1 MDLWKSYAFLEILL
15 INCCIVS
22 LSHGIKENEPMVIQS
37 LNIDCRIT
45 SRFAR
50 TIIKTELQNQLN
62 MSREAVFDVE
72 LPKTA
77 FITNFS
83 MTVGGVTTN
92 GMVKEKAEAKMQF
105 QKAVSKGQSAGLV
118 QSTGRK
124 MEHFKVTVNV
134 AAFAN
139 AIFVLTYEEL
149 LKRYLGNYELSFKVK
164 PKQLIENFQ
173 INAHLVEPQGIRFLE
188 AHGTFI
194 TNELTDVVQINRT
207 EKQAQITFKPTM
219 DQQRTCPEC
228 TETLLDGNFLIKYD
242 VKRENSAGNIQ
253 IANGYFVHYFAP
265 ASLQKV
271 PKNVVFVIDHSGS
284 MHGQKI
290 KQTYEAFLKI
300 LADLPEEDHFGILIF
315 DDKVDK
321 WQNTLVKAVPEN
333 IIKAKEFVS
342 KISARGGT
350 DIDKALLTAV
360 KMLKHSSR
368 SKLLPK
374 ISTSIILFLSD
385 GEPTSGVTNHNEI
398 INNVKKTIERQTT
411 LYCLGFGNDV
421 DFNFLEKL
429 SLENGGL
436 ARRIYE
442 DSDAALQ
449 LQGFYNE
456 VANPLLLNV
465 QLEYL
470 DNSVS
475 NLTQNNFRHYYQGS
489 EIVVAGHINND
500 ILERLTTEVVGQGV
514 SEQFSMNVETN
525 ITEVEEATKELH
537 YIFGDFTERLWAYL
551 TIEQLLT
558 QQILAQGE
566 NKEKIT
572 KQALE
577 LSLKYNFVTPI
588 TSMVVTA
595 PEDNDENKEFIANKP
610 KEGAMNDYDTE
621 SSAKTLDLHYF
632 VYSDFDDDQSSFDNP
647 PALMERTDHFQ
658 PILAKHIQSHVN
670 M

>member
-1 MDLWKSYAFLEILL
+1 
-15 INCCIVS
+15 
-22 LSHGIKENEPMVIQS
+22 
-37 LNIDCRIT
+37 
-45 SRFAR
+45 
-50 TIIKTELQNQLN
+50 
-62 MSREAVFDVE
+62 
-72 LPKTA
+72 
-77 FITNFS
+77 
-83 MTVGGVTTN
+83 TVDGVTTI
-92 GMVKEKAEAKMQF
+92 GTVKEKAEAKMQF

-139 AIFVLTYEEL
+139 VIFVLTYEEL
-149 LKRYLGNYELSFKVK
+149 LKRHLGNYELSLNLNSLSKTSR
-164 PKQLIENFQ
+164 LINKTNCLLQ
-173 INAHLVEPQGIRFLE
+173 INAYIIEPQGIRFLE

-194 TNELTDVVQINRT
+194 TNELTNVVQINHT

-219 DQQRTCPEC
+219 DQQRKCPKC
-228 TETLLDGNFLIKYD
+228 TETLLDGDFLIKYD

-284 MHGQKI
+284 MLGQKI

-300 LADLPEEDHFGILIF
+300 LADLPEEDHFGIVIF
-315 DDKVDK
+315 DD
-321 WQNTLVKAVPEN
+321 
-333 IIKAKEFVS
+333 
-342 KISARGGT
+342 KISARGAT
-350 DIDKALLTAV
+350 DINKALLAAM
-360 KMLKHSSR
+360 KMLKNTSTN
-368 SKLLPK
+368 KLLPK
-374 ISTSIILFLSD
+374 VSTSIILFLSD
-385 GEPTSGVTNHNEI
+385 GEPTSEVNSFILFHWVTNHNKI
-398 INNVKKTIERQTT
+398 INNVKKANERQTT

-429 SLENGGL
+429 ALENGGL

-465 QLEYL
+465 QLQYL
-470 DNSVS
+470 ENSVS
-475 NLTQNNFRHYYQGS
+475 DLTKNNFRHYYQGS
-489 EIVVAGHINND
+489 EIVVAGHINNGN
-500 ILERLTTEVVGQGV
+500 LESLTTEVVGQGV
-514 SEQFSMNVETN
+514 SEQFSVNVETN
-525 ITEVEEATKELH
+525 ITEVEKATKELQ

-558 QQILAQGE
+558 QQISAEGE
-566 NKEKIT
+566 NKERIIK
-572 KQALE
+572 KALE

-595 PEDNDENKEFIANKP
+595 PKDNDENKELIANKP
-610 KEGAMNDYDTE
+610 QEGGITLNGVMTKDNMFNRFGIVNKKSNLKVDVSVENITVTLHDEDT
-621 SSAKTLDLHYF
+621 KTYLWT
-632 VYSDFDDDQSSFDNP
+632 SSFHEDG
-647 PALMERTDHFQ
+647 
-658 PILAKHIQSHVN
+658 
-670 M
+670 